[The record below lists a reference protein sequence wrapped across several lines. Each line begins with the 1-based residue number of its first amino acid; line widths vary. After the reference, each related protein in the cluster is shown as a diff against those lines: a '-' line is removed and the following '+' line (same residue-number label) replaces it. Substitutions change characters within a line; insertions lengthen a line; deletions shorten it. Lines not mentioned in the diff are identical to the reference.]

1 MPEEGG
7 GSAAQDGFSAGNA
20 DDLSRFADS
29 VRRFGADAVV
39 VTSTDQVWA
48 LDLRPVVAAHL
59 ERRSDCTIVT
69 TEVSRTQAAQK
80 DVVTVGAGS
89 RVSRVQ
95 HKPDEPTGTTI
106 AAEVFVYE
114 PEVLCRTLDDL
125 RRELSPVDDGSTG
138 LGDFGEHLLPRLVRD
153 GTVHAWPL
161 EGYWADLGTPSS
173 FLAAHRD
180 LLAGRVD
187 AVGRH
192 DWPVLT
198 RWPEM
203 PAARVLAGA
212 VLEDVVVSAGCRVH
226 GTVRR
231 SVLGP
236 GVVVEPGALVEDSVL
251 FSGVEVGRDAQVVT
265 ALLDENVRVGSRA
278 RVGEPTRAT
287 RAYDDHIAVV
297 ARDSVVGRGARIGA
311 GARLEPGTTA

>member
-1 MPEEGG
+1 MP
-7 GSAAQDGFSAGNA
+7 
-20 DDLSRFADS
+20 
-29 VRRFGADAVV
+29 
-39 VTSTDQVWA
+39 
-48 LDLRPVVAAHL
+48 
-59 ERRSDCTIVT
+59 
-69 TEVSRTQAAQK
+69 
-80 DVVTVGAGS
+80 GS
-89 RVSRVQ
+89 RVSRVE
-95 HKPDEPTGTTI
+95 HKPDEPSGTTI

-198 RWPEM
+198 RWPEL
-203 PAARVLAGA
+203 PAARVDAGA

-251 FSGVEVGRDAQVVT
+251 FSCVEVGRDAEVVT
-265 ALLDENVRVGSRA
+265 ALLDENVRVGAGAQRGRADPRHPRA
-278 RVGEPTRAT
+278 RRPHRRGRA
-287 RAYDDHIAVV
+287 RLGDRPGRPD
-297 ARDSVVGRGARIGA
+297 RGRGPP
-311 GARLEPGTTA
+311 GARHHRLTPPSTSPDRPIGHRRGRVEDGPRRPWCDLLVDSGTVL